1 MTYGVL
7 FIALVIEIVIVI
19 NNNSA
24 TYREELDWSG

>member
-1 MTYGVL
+1 MKYGVL
-7 FIALVIEIVIVI
+7 FIALVIEIVLVI

>member
-7 FIALVIEIVIVI
+7 FIALVIEIVLVI